1 MSATRA
7 RRTFTGADATARAVL
22 AMSTLPPV
30 EAVEPPPAGGIT
42 ITDSARMQAVSFGM
56 KPYEIADMQ
65 RHITEMRQR
74 MGEDGHQF
82 TFRTREVH
90 FTAECGLFTITRVQ

>member
-1 MSATRA
+1 M
-7 RRTFTGADATARAVL
+7 
-22 AMSTLPPV
+22 
-30 EAVEPPPAGGIT
+30 EAVEPPPAGGVT

-65 RHITEMRQR
+65 RRIPEMRQR
-74 MGEDGHQF
+74 MGEGGHQF
-82 TFRTREVH
+82 MFRTRKVH